1 MGYRIEGDYFEAC
14 TCLASCPCIML
25 SPATEDTCDIVLA
38 WHITGGAKDGVDLTG
53 LNAVMAA
60 RSPKQMTDGNWAAAI
75 YLDDRATDVQEEALR
90 AIFTGAAGGHL
101 ANLAPLIGSVH
112 GVDRAPIA
120 FSAENGTRT
129 LAVGNLAAAQ
139 VEQLT
144 GMDGESPV
152 VISNPLL
159 GAVTQPMRQA
169 KSQSV
174 RYDGFFSFSAEGRNA
189 FIADFA
195 YEA

>member
-14 TCLASCPCIML
+14 TCRASCPCIML
-25 SPATEDTCDIVLA
+25 SPATEDSCDAVLA
-38 WHITGGAKDGVDLTG
+38 WHVTAGAKDGVDLAG
-53 LNAVMAA
+53 LSAVMAL
-60 RSPKQMTDGNWAAAI
+60 RSPKQMTDGNWAVAI
-75 YLDDRATDVQEEALR
+75 YLDDQATAAQEDALR

-101 ANLAPLIGSVH
+101 GNLAPLIGP
-112 GVDRAPIA
+112 VDGIRRAPIA
-120 FSAENGTRT
+120 FASGAGTRT
-129 LAVGNLAAAQ
+129 LTVGDVVAAE
-139 VEQLT
+139 VGELT
-144 GMDGESPV
+144 GMDGENPI

-189 FIADFA
+189 FTADFA